1 MAKKK
6 IDLGMI
12 ATLAAAVL
20 GVIAIIMLAL
30 PAIANKVS
38 TDTVYSGWDVAFG
51 LTEKATVG
59 GATISREIFKFSFM
73 NVLTYLL
80 VIAGIA
86 CTVLNYLG
94 KGGKYMNL
102 IATVTFLLAG
112 IFFFLVIP
120 FSMPNV
126 GGEATIEE
134 IAELK
139 EEFFKLGAGAIIGGI
154 CSILAAV
161 ASGYKAFILK

>member
-12 ATLAAAVL
+12 ATLCAAVL

-30 PAIANKVS
+30 PACVS
-38 TDTVYSGWDVAFG
+38 IRSAD
-51 LTEKATVG
+51 
-59 GATISREIFKFSFM
+59 ATISCWELVFGYTQHSVVWLKFSFM
-73 NVLTYLL
+73 NFLTYAL
-80 VIAGIA
+80 VIAGII

-102 IATVTFLLAG
+102 IATGAFLIAG
-112 IFFFLVIP
+112 IFFFL
-120 FSMPNV
+120 
-126 GGEATIEE
+126 TISF
-134 IAELK
+134 ASVNTELMKADAFK
-139 EEFFKLGAGAIIGGI
+139 ESVKLGVGAIIGGI

-161 ASGYKAFILK
+161 ASGYKAFIAK

>member
-12 ATLAAAVL
+12 ATLCAAVL

-30 PAIANKVS
+30 PAVKVIDADE
-38 TDTVYSGWDVAFG
+38 TYKGWDVVFGYIYTASAGG
-51 LTEKATVG
+51 LTVSTEV
-59 GATISREIFKFSFM
+59 FKFSFM
-73 NVLTYLL
+73 NLLTYLF
-80 VIAGIA
+80 VIVGIV

-102 IATVTFLLAG
+102 IATVAFLIAG
-112 IFFFLVIP
+112 IFFFLTVA
-120 FSMPNV
+120 FSVPV
-126 GGEATIEE
+126 SKLATTEKLRE
-134 IAELK
+134 QLE
-139 EEFFKLGAGAIIGGI
+139 LGAGAIIGGI

-161 ASGYKAFILK
+161 ASGYKAFIAK